1 MCKWSLPTFAS
12 LLEIFV
18 VVQQALIHSASAWY
32 WRPGCRS
39 AMLWML
45 LVGKDP
51 RGICWDSLG
60 TSASS
65 WLPLLNL
72 TFPVFS
78 WRLELSDLSALSAL
92 PPHPFHSF
100 RSLAICL
107 GCASLVVV
115 KDCRTLFSPEK
126 LHSCQKSPPALSRR
140 RRTWCQGTCIC
151 STKQDELC
159 MLGCVVRQFRWD
171 DMPEMRLWFIKIYL
185 VSHQKI
191 EGPKPQPLRGLQ
203 NLFPSFGYP
212 YHERHQGGDG
222 YWGGDHHNDSHV
234 K

>member
-1 MCKWSLPTFAS
+1 
-12 LLEIFV
+12 
-18 VVQQALIHSASAWY
+18 
-32 WRPGCRS
+32 
-39 AMLWML
+39 MLWML

-171 DMPEMRLWFIKIYL
+171 EMPEIYKNICTWFPIRRSRGRSHSLWGVCRICFRLLAIHTTKDIKE
-185 VSHQKI
+185 VMAI
-191 EGPKPQPLRGLQ
+191 E
-203 NLFPSFGYP
+203 
-212 YHERHQGGDG
+212 E
-222 YWGGDHHNDSHV
+222 V
-234 K
+234 TITMIAT